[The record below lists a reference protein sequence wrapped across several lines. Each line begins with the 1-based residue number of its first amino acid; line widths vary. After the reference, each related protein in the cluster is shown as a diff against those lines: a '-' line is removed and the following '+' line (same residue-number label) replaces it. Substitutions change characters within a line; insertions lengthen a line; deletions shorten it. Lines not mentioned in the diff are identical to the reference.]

1 MKPIVSMREAL
12 DDPALLGTIL
22 EGSSWEAWRVVLIAA
37 LGETLTSAE
46 REIFARLSGGRAA
59 EPGELIEELWAVVGR
74 RGGKTRAAATLASYL
89 ASLCDHSAITAPGV
103 RPIVLFLAQ
112 NQKQAAVA
120 FGYCCGIFD
129 SVPMLSE
136 LVVNRTA
143 DTLSLSTGIDLMIR
157 AASARGLRG
166 ITCAA
171 VLADECAF
179 WTTDENS
186 TNADTEILH
195 AVRPTLAT
203 TGGPLIVVSSP
214 YARRGEFYQ
223 TYVDHYGAK
232 GDKRILVVQGASR
245 DFNASLPQ
253 SVVDRALKRDP
264 AAASAEYLGLFRGDI
279 EGFVSREAVE
289 SCTVKGR
296 VELPSSGERYVG
308 FVDVSGGM
316 SDSHCCGVAYMRD
329 GVATLAAARE
339 IKGGDVESVVAEF
352 AGLLRTYDLT
362 DVWSDRYGA
371 SWTYSAFQRAGIRLQ
386 YSPKT
391 RSDLYLE
398 LLPALHSKQVE
409 LLDLPRLHFQ
419 LLALQRRTT
428 TSGRDVIDHPS
439 GGHDDLANACA
450 GALVMA
456 AASGSRPRFLAVS
469 VEPWRSSSGRLGE
482 TPEELDRIASIICG
496 RGNTLRDRGIAT
508 TFEGEQ

>member
-1 MKPIVSMREAL
+1 MKPTVSIRDAL

-22 EGSSWEAWRVVLIAA
+22 AGDSWAAWRTVLIAA
-37 LGETLTSAE
+37 MGEKLTPAE
-46 REIFARLSGGRAA
+46 RKIFARLSGGRAA
-59 EPGELIEELWAVVGR
+59 EPRELIEELWAIVGR

-89 ASLCDHSAITAPGV
+89 AALCDHSAIMAPGE

-129 SVPMLSE
+129 RVPMLSD

-171 VLADECAF
+171 VVGDEAAF

-186 TNADTEILH
+186 TNADTEILN

-232 GDKRILVVQGASR
+232 GDTRILVVQGASR
-245 DFNASLPQ
+245 DFNTSLPQ

-264 AAASAEYLGLFRGDI
+264 AAASAEYLGQFRGDL
-279 EGFVSREAVE
+279 ESFVSREAIE
-289 SCTVKGR
+289 ACTVGGR
-296 VELPSSGERYVG
+296 TELPPAGERYVG
-308 FVDVSGGM
+308 FVDVSGGVH
-316 SDSHCCGVAYMRD
+316 DSHCCAVAFMRD
-329 GVATLAAARE
+329 GVATLTAARE
-339 IKGGDVESVVAEF
+339 ITGGDVESVVGDF
-352 AGLLRTYDLT
+352 AGMLRAYNVT

-371 SWTYSAFQRAGIRLQ
+371 SWVWSAFERAGIRLQ
-386 YSPKT
+386 YSPKS
-391 RSDLYLE
+391 RSELYLE
-398 LLPALHSKQVE
+398 LLPALHSKQVA
-409 LLDLPRLHFQ
+409 LLDLPKLQSQ
-419 LLALQRRTT
+419 LIALQRRTT
-428 TSGRDVIDHPS
+428 SAGRDIIDHPS
-439 GGHDDLANACA
+439 GGHDDLANAVA

-456 AASGSRPRFLAVS
+456 AANGGRPRFSAVS
-469 VEPWRSSSGRLGE
+469 VESWRPSINFDGHSE
-482 TPEELDRIASIICG
+482 DDLDRMALQVCG
-496 RGNTLRDRGIAT
+496 PGNTLRDRGIVTSAD
-508 TFEGEQ
+508 Q